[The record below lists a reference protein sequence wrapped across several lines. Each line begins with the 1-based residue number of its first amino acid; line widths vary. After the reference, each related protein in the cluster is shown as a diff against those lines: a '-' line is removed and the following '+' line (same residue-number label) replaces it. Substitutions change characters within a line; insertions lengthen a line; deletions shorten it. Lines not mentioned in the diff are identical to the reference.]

1 MARPEWGDVVMPFSF
16 FFFIFFRRFWKGSFR
31 TKYKNVD
38 LMIKVKWHKA
48 DVNQLKKSQLKII
61 NLFGEDDG

>member
-1 MARPEWGDVVMPFSF
+1 
-16 FFFIFFRRFWKGSFR
+16 
-31 TKYKNVD
+31 
-38 LMIKVKWHKA
+38 MIKVKWHKA